1 MESKLIDRQLIYSGK
16 KIKLELHHLETP
28 APSIAGGYKG
38 AGEAGTTGA
47 PAAIL
52 NAVNDALAPFGA
64 AITDQPITRERV
76 VRALRD
82 GRRRP

>member
-1 MESKLIDRQLIYSGK
+1 VPTAADVPP
-16 KIKLELHHLETP
+16 LELHHLETP

-52 NAVNDALAPFGA
+52 NAVNDALAPFGVM
-64 AITDQPITRERV
+64 ITDQPITAERV
-76 VRALRD
+76 VRAVREG
-82 GRRRP
+82 GRRRGR